1 MNEKLK
7 EIQKY
12 QSIILANIDNIQS
25 RLSNQS
31 EIVLEKERSL
41 KRKKENLKKSVKRK
55 QNRFRSKMSQVV
67 KKLTDNK
74 ISLGNLMNKKKM
86 ISIHDLI

>member
-12 QSIILANIDNIQS
+12 QSIILANIGNIQS

-41 KRKKENLKKSVKRK
+41 KRKKENLKK
-55 QNRFRSKMSQVV
+55 
-67 KKLTDNK
+67 
-74 ISLGNLMNKKKM
+74 
-86 ISIHDLI
+86 